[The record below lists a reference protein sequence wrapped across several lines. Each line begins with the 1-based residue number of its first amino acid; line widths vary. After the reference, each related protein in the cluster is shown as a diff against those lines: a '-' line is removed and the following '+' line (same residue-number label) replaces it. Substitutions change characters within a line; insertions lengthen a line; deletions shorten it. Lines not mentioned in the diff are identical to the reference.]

1 MIQVTSIK
9 VRSYTLDFLD
19 LFWELNEQ
27 SEERIDEYDFFVL
40 RSIDGPAG
48 PFRQIAGPFYNT
60 FQLRDGDVQRLHK
73 WRNYFYKIRWV
84 HRASGREQE
93 AGPVRLEA
101 PADRI
106 AMEIRRREHL
116 LFREFNG
123 RKVFHFPRLTFGQ
136 RCQHCWD
143 QGSRGNFIARRT
155 QQNCATCYDV
165 GFVGG
170 YTSPMSIW
178 VQFDPSPIAT
188 QRTDLKEHQFIQTT
202 ARTTFFPPI
211 KPKDMII
218 EAEDRRWR
226 VERVSFT
233 EKHRAIIRQE
243 LVLSEIARDDVRY
256 SVTVNADLL
265 MDHVGEKAMK
275 RPMDVQFNED
285 KPVGDMFP

>member
-1 MIQVTSIK
+1 VIQVTSIK
-9 VRSYTLDFLD
+9 VRSYELDFLD
-19 LFWELNEQ
+19 IFWELNEQ
-27 SEERIDEYDFFVL
+27 SSERIEEYDFYVL

-48 PFRQIAGPFYNT
+48 PYRQIAGPFYNT
-60 FQLRDGDVQRLHK
+60 FRLRDGDVQRLHK
-73 WRNYFYKIRWV
+73 WRHYFYKIKWV

-93 AGPVRLEA
+93 AGPAKLEA

-123 RKVFHFPRLTFGQ
+123 RQVFHFPRYTFGQ
-136 RCQHCWD
+136 RCKTCYD
-143 QGSRGNFIARRT
+143 QGPRGNSIARRT
-155 QQNCATCYDV
+155 QQNCASCFDT

-170 YTSPMSIW
+170 YATPMSIW
-178 VQFDPSPIAT
+178 VQFDPSPIEA

-202 ARTTFFPPI
+202 ARTTFFPPM
-211 KPKDMII
+211 KPKDMLV

-233 EKHRAIIRQE
+233 EKHRAKIRQE
-243 LVLSEIARDDVRY
+243 LVLSEIPKDDVRF
-256 SVTVNADLL
+256 SVPINADLL

-275 RPMDVQFNED
+275 RPMDIQFNDDE
-285 KPVGDMFP
+285 PVGDMFP